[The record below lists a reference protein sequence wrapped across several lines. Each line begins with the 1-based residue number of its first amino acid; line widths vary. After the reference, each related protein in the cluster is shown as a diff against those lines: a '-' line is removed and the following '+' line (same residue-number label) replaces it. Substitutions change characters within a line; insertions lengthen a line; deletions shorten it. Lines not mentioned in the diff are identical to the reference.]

1 MTTVG
6 HSLAGISI
14 AVLTLPRGRSLLWYL
29 LVGHLFVFFANIPD
43 FPLPGWGHASYEV
56 SHSVFVTGLL
66 ASAMALLLLVPG
78 FDSRVGGKVIV
89 LWSLAWM
96 SHMVLDAIY
105 NHGLGIGVFWPF
117 SDAHLV
123 LPLPWF
129 ETLTWPPFTEH
140 NRRVFAIEFSV
151 YSIVLALCLL
161 IRTRLHVADR

>member
-1 MTTVG
+1 M
-6 HSLAGISI
+6 
-14 AVLTLPRGRSLLWYL
+14 
-29 LVGHLFVFFANIPD
+29 
-43 FPLPGWGHASYEV
+43 